1 MAGNVLDGIR
11 VLDFS
16 RVFAGPAATQVLGDM
31 GADILKIEPPGGDE
45 ARYYGVTKE
54 RLEKFG
60 GVSPSFLA
68 LNRNK
73 RSLEIDLRT
82 EAGKEIALKLAKD
95 CDVVVHNYRPGVM
108 ERLGLGYE
116 DLKAINP
123 RLIFAEFSA
132 FGTTGPLAKAG
143 ANDLALQ
150 AHSGL
155 ISITGEEDRSPVRCG
170 SAIVDLH
177 GSLAI
182 VSGILGALFHRVTTG
197 LGQRVESSLLLSSA
211 HLMSYFYTEYW
222 MDGAMHKPMGTANH
236 LSVPN
241 QAFPASDGEVVIIAS
256 TNDMWQRLV
265 AALGPDELG
274 GPEFAGV
281 FDRRSNR
288 VQLVEAV
295 SAITR
300 TKTCAQLLDILAEA
314 KVVATKVNTIGEA
327 ADHPQLAAVGGRLEL
342 PVGQHLIG
350 SVASPFSFSDVDM
363 SEVTPPP
370 ALGGHIDEVLQEYGY
385 SQEQIDA
392 FRASGAFGKITAAQ

>member
-1 MAGNVLDGIR
+1 MSGNVLDGIR

-31 GADILKIEPPGGDE
+31 GAEILKIEPPGGDE

-82 EAGKEIALKLAKD
+82 DEGKEIARTLAKD
-95 CDVVVHNYRPGVM
+95 VDVVVHNYRPGVM

-116 DLKAINP
+116 DLKALNP

-182 VSGILGALFHRVTTG
+182 VSGILGALFHRVSTG

-265 AALGPDELG
+265 AALGTATLN

-281 FDRRSNR
+281 FERRANR
-288 VQLVEAV
+288 MALVSAV
-295 SAITR
+295 SAITA
-300 TKTCAQLLDILAEA
+300 TKTCAELLAILAEA
-314 KVVATKVNTIGEA
+314 KVVATKVNTVGEA
-327 ADHPQLAAVGGRLEL
+327 ADHPQLAAVGGRIDL
-342 PVGQHLIG
+342 PVGKYQIG
-350 SVASPFSFSDVDM
+350 SVASPFSFSNAPMAD
-363 SEVTPPP
+363 VTPPP
-370 ALGGHIDEVLQEYGY
+370 ALGGDTDAVLSEFGF
-385 SQEQIDA
+385 SSDQIA
-392 FRASGAFGKITAAQ
+392 GFRAAGAFGKSVAKA

>member
-1 MAGNVLDGIR
+1 MSGNVLEGIR

-31 GADILKIEPPGGDE
+31 GAQVLKVEPPGGDE
-45 ARYYGVTKE
+45 ARYYGVTKA
-54 RLEKFG
+54 RLERFG

-82 EAGKEIALKLAKD
+82 EEGKEIARALARD
-95 CDVVVHNYRPGVM
+95 VDVVVHNYRPGVM
-108 ERLGLGYE
+108 ERLGLGY
-116 DLKAINP
+116 DALQALNP
-123 RLIFAEFSA
+123 RLIYAEFSA

-182 VSGILGALFHRVTTG
+182 VSAILGALFHRVSTG
-197 LGQRVESSLLLSSA
+197 VGQRVESSLLLSSA

-241 QAFPASDGEVVIIAS
+241 QAFPGSDGEVVIIAS
-256 TNDMWQRLV
+256 TNEMWQRLV
-265 AALGPDELG
+265 AALGPEGLD
-274 GPEFAGV
+274 GPEFADV

-288 VQLVEAV
+288 AALVKAV
-295 SAITR
+295 SAITS
-300 TKTCAQLLDILAEA
+300 TKTCAELLAILEAA

-327 ADHPQLAAVGGRLEL
+327 ADHPQLAAVGGRVEL
-342 PVGQHLIG
+342 PVGEHRIG
-350 SVASPFSFSDVDM
+350 SVATPFSFSNAP
-363 SEVTPPP
+363 SAEVSSPPV
-370 ALGGHIDEVLQEYGY
+370 LGADTDEVLAEFGF
-385 SQEQIDA
+385 SRERIEA
-392 FRASGAFGKITAAQ
+392 FREAGAFGRSQAKN